1 MFSPW
6 EIVMNPWLLA
16 IPLLA
21 LGAPAVAAWTFGD
34 GGEGYERYIDRNT
47 IDRDGDLVR
56 VWEVDNNAVADAS
69 GVVSLRSHT
78 EYDCQARRYRI
89 VHLSGHT
96 REMTEGD
103 VVFSRAMA
111 SEWRPVAPETLGEVS
126 MEMACAE

>member
-1 MFSPW
+1 MKAWF
-6 EIVMNPWLLA
+6 LA

-21 LGAPAVAAWTFGD
+21 LGAPAGAAWTFVD
-34 GGEGYERYIDRNT
+34 GGEGYERYIDRET

-69 GVVSLRSHT
+69 GVVSLRSRT
-78 EYDCQARRYRI
+78 EYDCSSRRYRI

-96 REMTEGD
+96 QQMTDGD
-103 VVFSRAMA
+103 VVFSKTVNG
-111 SEWRPVAPETLGEVS
+111 EWRPVAPETLGEVS